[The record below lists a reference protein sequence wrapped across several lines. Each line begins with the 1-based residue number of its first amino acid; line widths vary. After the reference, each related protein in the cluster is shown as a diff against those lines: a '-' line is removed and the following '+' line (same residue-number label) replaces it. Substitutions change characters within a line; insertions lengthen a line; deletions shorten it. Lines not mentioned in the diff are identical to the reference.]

1 MVAVL
6 AMVAATLAAAP
17 ATSAQEETPYL
28 TPTPVAVTNPPECGG
43 ELTSDQVNA
52 RIEYGTGVMSM
63 TMTENYS
70 SRSPQAN
77 STINVGTVY
86 CANNRGTASNDQLYS
101 VLTTVITIPDDG
113 ADWVTWEFQ
122 EVSLTGD
129 LEWLDGVEAGLW
141 QCKNYDASLFAAR
154 MLVDDF
160 GSLTDDN
167 DLCRYLG
174 EVDFEDPTVV
184 YKLPLINI
192 EDYPYARFTAITLI
206 ADNQRNH
213 DAPCQFTG
221 STTGTRYGTCA
232 IKAYVGFWD
241 SDDDYLLNGEF
252 EFNLREAPLY
262 CQYDENGK
270 CQLQGLPTNFVAQLR
285 DRRFND
291 DGTMS
296 WGRVAGLWDD
306 LAWADGYEVQR
317 TFISAT
323 LDANGEVQR
332 DSRGILIT
340 ERGEPIVLDK
350 AGGVTFADEF
360 DPVGALRVEYRVR
373 GYRTSDPVPGGDRW
387 RTDWSDAETIELTR
401 DYDYRPVGADS
412 EGNTVELV
420 DDPSRDVL
428 GLVKLITNIGEPL
441 GYEDVGRKVIG
452 PLLLVIAAVAAGLV
466 MVLFRMA
473 TTGIMLGSIVFV
485 LIWLGTGPQWFGIPW
500 GWAILP
506 AVLAL
511 LCGAVILKQR
521 MGV

>member
-1 MVAVL
+1 MVVVAVF
-6 AMVAATLAAAP
+6 AMAAATLATASAA
-17 ATSAQEETPYL
+17 SVQEETPYL
-28 TPTPVAVTNPPECGG
+28 TPTPVAVTDPPACGG
-43 ELTSDQVNA
+43 ELGTGQVNA
-52 RIEYGTGVMSM
+52 RIEYTNGLMSM
-63 TMTENYS
+63 TVHEIS
-70 SRSPQAN
+70 GSR
-77 STINVGTVY
+77 VGVGGGN
-86 CANNRGTASNDQLYS
+86 CANARRTAVENLEYS
-101 VLTTVITIPDDG
+101 VLSSVITIPDDG
-113 ADWVTWEFQ
+113 SDWVTWQFKELDA
-122 EVSLTGD
+122 EGA
-129 LEWLDGVEAGLW
+129 LEWITDAEGGIW
-141 QCKNYDASLFAAR
+141 QCSGTNTVLFTAR
-154 MLVDDF
+154 MLLSDSQ
-160 GSLTDDN
+160 SLKRDN
-167 DLCRYLG
+167 DLCRFLG
-174 EVDFEDPTVV
+174 EMDFANTSVTH
-184 YKLPLINI
+184 KLPLHSK
-192 EDYPYARFTAITLI
+192 EDHPYLRFTVITAIGTSQF
-206 ADNQRNH
+206 DR
-213 DAPCQFTG
+213 DAPCRFTG
-221 STTGTRYGTCA
+221 SPNARREVCR
-232 IKAYVGFWD
+232 IKGYVGFWD
-241 SDDDYLLNGEF
+241 ADDDYLVNGEF

-296 WGRVAGLWDD
+296 WGRVAGQWDG
-306 LAWADGYEVQR
+306 LAWTDGYEVQR

-340 ERGEPIVLDK
+340 ERAEPIVLDK

-428 GLVKLITNIGEPL
+428 GLVELITTIGEPL

-466 MVLFRMA
+466 MLLFRMA
-473 TTGIMLGSIVFV
+473 TAGIMLGSMVSL
-485 LIWLGTGPQWFGIPW
+485 LIWLGTGPEWFGIPW